1 MVHLMLTE
9 LKAEQYALKQGLN
22 SQFRCTVG
30 DMHLTRHTSTG
41 QFLATQQLI
50 RGTSG
55 EMFIQSG
62 RLLCK
67 STVSMKAYMEVK
79 VTIHGDLT
87 INRSGGKKT

>member
-22 SQFRCTVG
+22 LQFRCTVG

-55 EMFIQSG
+55 EMLIQQPATQQTNLDVFCVNQQSQ
-62 RLLCK
+62 RKHIWKLK
-67 STVSMKAYMEVK
+67 
-79 VTIHGDLT
+79 
-87 INRSGGKKT
+87 